1 MIIRIIQRAARMNA
15 ESFSVGFSLSE
26 VSETEHF
33 VARQEEL
40 AEMHKILGGNDMRQT
55 VVLHGLGGIG
65 KTQVAVAYTKLHRAD
80 YSAIFWLNIKDEDS
94 LKQSFARA
102 ARRILREH
110 PLASRLHTVAEDS
123 NLDDVVEAVKQWLDH
138 PKNTRWLMVF
148 DNYDNPKLPGNLD
161 HGTIDIRWFLPE
173 AYHGS
178 IIVTTRSSQVSIG
191 HRIRLGK
198 LKDVHDSL
206 QILSNASRRE
216 GVIDG
221 ELSLMLAGTE
231 LTLQIPMPRS
241 LLKSLTDFRWL

>member
-1 MIIRIIQRAARMNA
+1 MIIRMTQCAARMNA
-15 ESFSVGFSLSE
+15 EESFSVGFSLSE
-26 VSETEHF
+26 VSETEHS

-40 AEMHKILGGNDMRQT
+40 AEMHKILGGDDMRRT

-65 KTQVAVAYTKLHRAD
+65 KTQVVVAYTKLHRAD

-94 LKQSFARA
+94 LKQSFARV
-102 ARRILREH
+102 ARRILREN
-110 PLASRLHTVAEDS
+110 PSASRLHTVAEDS
-123 NLDDVVEAVKQWLDH
+123 NLDKVVEAVKQWLDH

-148 DNYDNPKLPGNLD
+148 DNYDNPKLPGNPD
-161 HGTIDIRWFLPE
+161 YGTIDIRWFLPE

-241 LLKSLTDFRWL
+241 LLKSLTDFL